1 LIIIYN
7 SFFFILIDKLT
18 MGKRYQVS
26 NACKRCHKIHMSCDE
41 IKPCSR
47 CKEKGYICELYHR
60 KKRQKKISK
69 NIGVGDFRFAKTKQS
84 FAPLKII
91 DKKQNKKI
99 IDKKQKKILIN
110 NKIIKRIKS
119 RKFSLNLNI
128 NDILYLVNI
137 QQKYSNYKIILDD
150 NLDDDI
156 DYDLYDNLN
165 YNLYSKLDK
174 DIYKLLYN

>member
-69 NIGVGDFRFAKTKQS
+69 NK
-84 FAPLKII
+84 KII

>member
-1 LIIIYN
+1 MIIIYN

-69 NIGVGDFRFAKTKQS
+69 N
-84 FAPLKII
+84 
-91 DKKQNKKI
+91 KKI
-99 IDKKQKKILIN
+99 IDKNQKKILIN
-110 NKIIKRIKS
+110 NKIIKRIKRIKN

-137 QQKYSNYKIILDD
+137 QQKSSNYKIILDD

-156 DYDLYDNLN
+156 DYELYDNLN